1 MDGGRP
7 CLEDGNVYD
16 EVKSYGGNMVVFVN
30 DRSPKANWVW
40 HGLRHYVGL
49 RRAIQINYCK
59 TKTCN

>member
-1 MDGGRP
+1 
-7 CLEDGNVYD
+7 LEDDNVYD

-30 DRSPKANWVW
+30 NRSPKANWVW